1 MEKGNDPKFDR
12 DFEKEVYGYN
22 GRKYPLYEL
31 RCSANNY
38 KSSDPKEYR
47 EIIKNKYSKVYN
59 CIESEVPL
67 SILREVYGYDINFK
81 EIWEPVS
88 GYKNKDYYAS
98 NLGRIKHFGKIMLQD
113 DKDLNGILRLVDYG
127 EDVENEYN
135 FNKSTPVYRFVGMAF
150 FDGAVIQNENENKH
164 IHHID
169 NNGYDCRPENI
180 IPLSQLE
187 HSIAHGWK
195 IGIEE
200 K

>member
-1 MEKGNDPKFDR
+1 MEKGKDPKFDR
-12 DFEKEVYGYN
+12 DFEKEVIGYN
-22 GRKYPLYEL
+22 EKKYTLYEL

-38 KSSDPKEYR
+38 KTSDPKEYR
-47 EIIKNKYSKVYN
+47 EIIKNKYAKVYN
-59 CIESEVPL
+59 CIESEVPV
-67 SILREVYGYDINFK
+67 SILKEVYGYDMNFK

-98 NLGRIKHFGKIMLQD
+98 NLGRIRHFGKIMLQD

-150 FDGAVIQNENENKH
+150 FNGALIQSENKH

-180 IPLSQLE
+180 IPLSQLT
-187 HSIAHGWK
+187 HSIAHGWS
-195 IGIEE
+195 IGKEE
-200 K
+200 